1 MNLSSR
7 LAGSLL
13 ALGLLAG
20 CGSVPNNTPTAS
32 DPRLISGYVD
42 RSGQPLI
49 CTDTSTP
56 VEFDFTYDGNLQT
69 IQVTLVGLTT
79 GERRDVLVTD
89 VTIAGSNVTLIFDVP
104 IGVAP
109 LGLPGT
115 SGGPGRVGAQ
125 GMEPITVDS
134 PHVIGQ
140 TRLQVL
146 ASSGPNATTRIT
158 SNPVPVI
165 DNCA

>member
-13 ALGLLAG
+13 ALGWLAG
-20 CGSVPNNTPTAS
+20 CGSVPSNTLTAS

-42 RSGQPLI
+42 RSNQPLI

-56 VEFDFTYDGNLQT
+56 VEFDFTYDGDLQS

-89 VTIAGSNVTLIFDVP
+89 VTIAGSNVTLNFSVP
-104 IGVAP
+104 VGAAP
-109 LGLPGT
+109 LGLPRT
-115 SGGPGRVGAQ
+115 SGGPGRLGAQ
-125 GMEPITVDS
+125 DLVPVTVDS
-134 PHVIGQ
+134 PNVIGQ